1 MMKKIRSLV
10 ALAIAV
16 LLGAALL
23 CGAALKA
30 VYADSASANAG
41 EKLAVSARSAL
52 LVDYHTGTVVYE
64 YNPTQHLPIAS
75 MVKIMTLG
83 IIFDEIEKGGIS
95 FDTDVTASANAGAMG
110 GSQAFL
116 DANATYKA
124 GELIKSIIVASANDS
139 CVAMAEHIAGS
150 TEEFVTR
157 MNDKAA
163 ALGMSDTHFVNCT
176 GLPAPGAYSCA
187 RDVGTMTRELLRHDG
202 FYQFST
208 VWMFDFV
215 HPGGRFTSLSN
226 TNKLLKGYEGCDGGK
241 TGFTTE
247 AMYCLSATAKRGQ
260 TRLISVVM
268 GAATSKERNA
278 QNAKLFNYGFANYE
292 TRRLVEKGAA
302 VVDPVRVEKGK
313 AEFVNVVPADDL
325 YYFGKK
331 GKREVASEPTVQKLT
346 APVAM
351 NQVAGELVVKVDG
364 VEAGRVNLV
373 AENDVKKKT
382 YLDIVGDAIA
392 GW

>member
-226 TNKLLKGYEGCDGGK
+226 TNKLLKGYAGCDGGK

-247 AMYCLSATAKRGQ
+247 AMYCLSATAKRG
-260 TRLISVVM
+260 
-268 GAATSKERNA
+268 
-278 QNAKLFNYGFANYE
+278 
-292 TRRLVEKGAA
+292 
-302 VVDPVRVEKGK
+302 
-313 AEFVNVVPADDL
+313 
-325 YYFGKK
+325 
-331 GKREVASEPTVQKLT
+331 
-346 APVAM
+346 
-351 NQVAGELVVKVDG
+351 
-364 VEAGRVNLV
+364 
-373 AENDVKKKT
+373 
-382 YLDIVGDAIA
+382 
-392 GW
+392 